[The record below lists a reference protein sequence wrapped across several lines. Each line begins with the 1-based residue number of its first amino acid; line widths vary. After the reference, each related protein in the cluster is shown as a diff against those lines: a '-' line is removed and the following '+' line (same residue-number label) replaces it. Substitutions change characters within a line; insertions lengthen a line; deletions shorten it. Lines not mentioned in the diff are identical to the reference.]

1 MLPMRFFRNRAFA
14 AANAASLAMSFG
26 MFGSV
31 FLLTQFLQLVLG
43 YSPLQ
48 AGIRTLAWTAMP
60 LFIAPATGALSDR
73 IGGRPIMALASPWTR
88 SRSAGSPTTQRWACP
103 TGSCSPRWS
112 WHASA
117 PHPSSPPART
127 RS

>member
-1 MLPMRFFRNRAFA
+1 MF
-14 AANAASLAMSFG
+14 FG

-60 LFIAPATGALSDR
+60 LFNRPRRRRSLGPDR
-73 IGGRPIMALASPWTR
+73 RTPIMAFGLALDAIAFAWIAYNAKVGCPTR
-88 SRSAGSPTTQRWACP
+88 SCCRRWFWPASGRHRS
-103 TGSCSPRWS
+103 SPRS
-112 WHASA
+112 
-117 PHPSSPPART
+117 RT
-127 RS
+127 W